1 MQRHRFYA
9 PPSQIAGPHITLDPD
24 ESHHLTRV
32 LRLAPG
38 APAFAFDGEGNES
51 ECEVARVGKGAAE
64 LRVVARLGGEVES
77 PLELTLGQALVKGD
91 KFDWV
96 VQKAVELGV
105 TRVVP
110 LAAEHSEIRKAAG
123 RELRLPRWRR
133 VALEATK
140 QCGRR
145 RLVEITEAES
155 FEKFCAT
162 REVDLRVIL
171 SERGGRGLRELA
183 AARENVISVALA
195 VAPEGGWSDE
205 ELRTAE
211 AHGLTPVFLGP
222 RTLRTETAAIAAVA
236 LIQHLFGDVR

>member
-1 MQRHRFYA
+1 MQRHRFHA
-9 PPSQIAGPHITLDPD
+9 PPSRIVGPRIILDPD

-38 APAFAFDGEGNES
+38 ARAFAFDGEGSEY
-51 ECEVARVGKGAAE
+51 ECEVAGVGKGAAE

-77 PLELTLGQALVKGD
+77 PLEFTLGQALVKGD

-110 LAAEHSEIRKAAG
+110 LAAEHSEIRKAEG
-123 RELRLPRWRR
+123 RELRLQRWRR

-145 RLVEITEAES
+145 RLVEITEAQS
-155 FEKFCAT
+155 FERFCAA
-162 REVDLRVIL
+162 REANLRVIL
-171 SERGGRGLRELA
+171 SERGGRGLREIA
-183 AARENVISVALA
+183 ATRENVTSVAVA
-195 VAPEGGWSDE
+195 VAPEGGWSEE
-205 ELRTAE
+205 ELRAAE
-211 AHGLTPVFLGP
+211 AHGLAPVFLGP
-222 RTLRTETAAIAAVA
+222 RILRTETAAIAAVA
-236 LIQHLFGDVR
+236 LLQHLFGDVR